1 MYFIDQWIIIW
12 ILLWKCCRNIKYEIL
27 KPQQQQQQ
35 QQQDFVC
42 AFIYFW
48 IYIYKLYE
56 GNSEMNVLIN
66 WCPLN
71 RMECGKER
79 EQLGMEW
86 DDSWPWTCTC
96 SHIIMCDL
104 WVGSRSMGASHH
116 NGGWRWPGGGREVA
130 GRWMNKR
137 RFVSASASRWRRADA
152 CREMRPGS
160 MRTDTHTAGAFRRS
174 SGLWKSNKKMK
185 KMKEMKKQKKISLD
199 LYFAK
204 CGLVWVAAQPTCL
217 PLDIWIGFPF
227 ISFFFLMM
235 GIDWSTNLFCVWGRI
250 EPAVDWTRLF
260 FFNYL
265 MVRWRP
271 VSDGVP
277 SAMASRQRW
286 PRRRCHSNSLAK
298 SQFQHLNFDIWY
310 NVIGS
315 VFSSTDHL
323 DGRQLFIVILL
334 TDLVL
339 KWGRFRRGKLRVA
352 MSNFA
357 LSTFKFKY
365 FISFDWPD
373 FCTSYWN
380 SCKLSSII
388 LSIYFMLK

>member
-27 KPQQQQQQ
+27 KPQQQQ

-116 NGGWRWPGGGREVA
+116 NGGWRWPGGGREVP

-277 SAMASRQRW
+277 SAMAAPPLPLEFSGKVSVSTLEFRYMIQ
-286 PRRRCHSNSLAK
+286 CHWFSFFEYRSLG
-298 SQFQHLNFDIWY
+298 W
-310 NVIGS
+310 
-315 VFSSTDHL
+315 SSTIYSH
-323 DGRQLFIVILL
+323 FINWFGVEMRSIPAGQ
-334 TDLVL
+334 TQGGHV
-339 KWGRFRRGKLRVA
+339 KFR
-352 MSNFA
+352 
-357 LSTFKFKY
+357 TFN
-365 FISFDWPD
+365 I
-373 FCTSYWN
+373 
-380 SCKLSSII
+380 
-388 LSIYFMLK
+388 

>member
-130 GRWMNKR
+130 GRWPGGGWI
-137 RFVSASASRWRRADA
+137 SADLSLPLPLD
-152 CREMRPGS
+152 G
-160 MRTDTHTAGAFRRS
+160 AGLMPA
-174 SGLWKSNKKMK
+174 G
-185 KMKEMKKQKKISLD
+185 
-199 LYFAK
+199 K
-204 CGLVWVAAQPTCL
+204 CGLVP
-217 PLDIWIGFPF
+217 
-227 ISFFFLMM
+227 
-235 GIDWSTNLFCVWGRI
+235 WGRTHTLP
-250 EPAVDWTRLF
+250 EHSDGRVGFENPTR
-260 FFNYL
+260 
-265 MVRWRP
+265 RWRRWRRWRSRRRFHSTYTLLNVDLSGWRLSRHVYHLIFEL
-271 VSDGVP
+271 VSHSSHSSFWWWGLIDQRICSASEVGLNRLLIELDYFSSIIWWCDGVP

-373 FCTSYWN
+373 FCTSY
-380 SCKLSSII
+380 
-388 LSIYFMLK
+388 